1 VSPNVILRNEVQSQV
16 VKALCAMSEND
27 KEFVLRGKICWGQR
41 MARGE
46 LLGALL
52 TMRVI
57 GMLHCHFG
65 PGISSRVDEIV
76 LSMDKTFGIVG
87 ANVWR
92 ANVREFFALIDQAF
106 GIRNIAFRDL
116 SPHIKGG
123 FMVTLARILADHKTF
138 WEEKRLVV
146 GRHDIDK
153 LRSFPIK
160 DPGILDLISASGSK
174 MIPLLYSRLVGHL
187 NSGRRT
193 RRLLKWN
200 GQATDGVPDMLIVP
214 DESAGEAESDDGNQ
228 SHLLVAGSAA

>member
-1 VSPNVILRNEVQSQV
+1 
-16 VKALCAMSEND
+16 
-27 KEFVLRGKICWGQR
+27 
-41 MARGE
+41 
-46 LLGALL
+46 
-52 TMRVI
+52 
-57 GMLHCHFG
+57 
-65 PGISSRVDEIV
+65 
-76 LSMDKTFGIVG
+76 
-87 ANVWR
+87 
-92 ANVREFFALIDQAF
+92 
-106 GIRNIAFRDL
+106 
-116 SPHIKGG
+116 
-123 FMVTLARILADHKTF
+123 MVTLARILADHKTF